1 MPRRRKRPLSLSERL
16 RVIAEAP
23 LFQNVI
29 TRVIILAAVLVGIE
43 TYPKLH
49 HEYAT
54 FLHIGD
60 KIILGIFIGEAV
72 VKIGAE
78 GSKPWRYFMDPWNVF
93 DFAIVVACLLPF
105 SGSAV
110 TVLRLLRLLRAPAQA
125 ASPAVC
131 WVRSSAGAS
140 LKNAS
145 SIMSPASSR
154 AAS

>member
-1 MPRRRKRPLSLSERL
+1 MARRRKRPFRLAEFLSS
-16 RVIAEAP
+16 VSEAP
-23 LFQNVI
+23 MFQNLI
-29 TRVIILAAVLVGIE
+29 TFVIIVAAVLVGIE

-54 FLHIGD
+54 VLHIGD

-72 VKIGAE
+72 VKIGAQ

-110 TVLRLLRLLRAPAQA
+110 TVLRLLRLLRVLKLVRALPKL
-125 ASPAVC
+125 
-131 WVRSSAGAS
+131 RSS
-140 LKNAS
+140 
-145 SIMSPASSR
+145 
-154 AAS
+154 